1 MDFFYHESG
10 IRLPKRLAL
19 LPVYGSILM
28 PHAHLNVPAHE
39 EYLLKIAS
47 QVDEEDLFVGVVQ
60 PILDKASEAQRVPI
74 FLAGTLGRI
83 TEVSES
89 FEGSVSIS
97 IEGVC
102 RFDIE
107 EEYDDANGNRYA
119 LANYERY
126 LQDLQ
131 EITNLKIDRKNL
143 LKALK
148 NYFSIYNV
156 APNWKEIDKTTDEHL
171 ITVLSMICPFHAR
184 EKQALLETPSIE
196 VQSEMI
202 AKLIEFA
209 KFDGIVSSV
218 ARH

>member
-10 IRLPKRLAL
+10 IRLPKRVAL

-60 PILDKASEAQRVPI
+60 PILDKHSETQRVPI

-89 FEGSVSIS
+89 FDGSVSIS

-107 EEYDDANGNRYA
+107 E
-119 LANYERY
+119 
-126 LQDLQ
+126 
-131 EITNLKIDRKNL
+131 
-143 LKALK
+143 
-148 NYFSIYNV
+148 
-156 APNWKEIDKTTDEHL
+156 
-171 ITVLSMICPFHAR
+171 
-184 EKQALLETPSIE
+184 
-196 VQSEMI
+196 
-202 AKLIEFA
+202 
-209 KFDGIVSSV
+209 
-218 ARH
+218 